1 MSKPLSPTECPI
13 FKFIHSFVN
22 LRSRLEN
29 ASPLSSNN
37 NNQNYSIPD
46 NNQQKILIEVNQP
59 YSSSSYFGIHFTT
72 WFLGAG
78 LMMNAVMLAYLISSR
93 TDSSDILLKTTTNNI
108 EEQLTHLDEV
118 ISSQNLII
126 ADNLD
131 QKIDAALQGIAGTYT
146 YYTILYYLT
155 ILPLHNRYFYLSHYI
170 VYIDLSSNIIRLEE
184 KLDVIHP
191 SPAIDFKQFSKETGM
206 SIKRTAE
213 LVFANF

>member
-1 MSKPLSPTECPI
+1 MSKQLSPTECPI
-13 FKFIHSFVN
+13 FRFIHSFVN

-29 ASPLSSNN
+29 TPLTNNNN

-46 NNQQKILIEVNQP
+46 NQQKILIEVNQP

-131 QKIDAALQGIAGTYT
+131 QKIDAALQGIAGTHT
-146 YYTILYYLT
+146 HTTLYYTTSLY
-155 ILPLHNRYFYLSHYI
+155 SH
-170 VYIDLSSNIIRLEE
+170 
-184 KLDVIHP
+184 
-191 SPAIDFKQFSKETGM
+191 
-206 SIKRTAE
+206 
-213 LVFANF
+213 